1 MSVDKKVSPHADF
14 IAAWVWV
21 AFGLAVLIGAWRMD
35 RLESQGATVY
45 TAPGLVPGILGAVLL
60 LLGLVLAWRGV
71 HGGALAFQ
79 AVHAPGLVP
88 GILGAVLLLL
98 GLVLAWRAARAG
110 GHRLGSLRWGV
121 SDQSRAVVLRVSA
134 FLVLALGYAAGVV
147 GRGGVPFWLATFVFV
162 TASVLA
168 FDWARRRTAGQ
179 AGRGVLVAVAV
190 GAGTAFVVSY
200 VFQEVFLVRLP

>member
-1 MSVDKKVSPHADF
+1 MSVDKKVSPQADF

-35 RLESQGATVY
+35 RLESQGATLY

-60 LLGLVLAWRGV
+60 LLGLVLAWR
-71 HGGALAFQ
+71 AT
-79 AVHAPGLVP
+79 
-88 GILGAVLLLL
+88 
-98 GLVLAWRAARAG
+98 RAG
-110 GHRLGSLRWGV
+110 GHRLRSLQWGV
-121 SDQSRAVVLRVSA
+121 SDQARAVALRVTA

-168 FDWARRRTAGQ
+168 FDWARRRDAGQ
-179 AGRGVLVAVAV
+179 ALRGVLVATAV

>member
-1 MSVDKKVSPHADF
+1 MSVDKKVSPQADF

-35 RLESQGATVY
+35 RLESQGATAY
-45 TAPGLVPGILGAVLL
+45 TAPGLVPGVLGAVL
-60 LLGLVLAWRGV
+60 V
-71 HGGALAFQ
+71 
-79 AVHAPGLVP
+79 
-88 GILGAVLLLL
+88 LL

-110 GHRLGSLRWGV
+110 GHRMRTMRWAL
-121 SDQSRAVVLRVSA
+121 SASARAMVLRVGA

-147 GRGGVPFWLATFVFV
+147 GRGGIPFWLATFVFV
-162 TASVLA
+162 TVSVLA
-168 FDWARRRTAGQ
+168 FDWTRRRDAGQ
-179 AGRGVLVAVAV
+179 VGRGVLIAAAV